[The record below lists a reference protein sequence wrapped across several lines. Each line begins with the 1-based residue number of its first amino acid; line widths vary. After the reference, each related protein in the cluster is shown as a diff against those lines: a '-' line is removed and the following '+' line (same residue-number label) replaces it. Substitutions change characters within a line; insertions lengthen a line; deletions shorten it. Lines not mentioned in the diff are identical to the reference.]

1 MPFGWHLYWAGLRT
15 VLILRGMMIVVSSC
29 EHPAAR
35 VNSSFRLC
43 RVERR
48 DERDFEPLDNLYLF
62 LETVKTAINRTGT
75 GIRG

>member
-1 MPFGWHLYWAGLRT
+1 LRMI
-15 VLILRGMMIVVSSC
+15 LILRGMMIVVSSC

-43 RVERR
+43 VWNGEMK
-48 DERDFEPLDNLYLF
+48 ETLSLYLF